1 MGLDACVGADIPVI
15 NQRVKLGRVSES
27 DQATTAGRPGIR
39 LLFVVNHAGF
49 FISHRL
55 KLALAACDAGYDVH
69 VATPRSKHVPQ
80 LQGTGVTWH
89 ELRLSRSGMNPLAEW
104 RSFRRLCQ
112 LYRCLRPDV
121 VHHVTSKP
129 VLYGTIAARIT
140 GTPAVVNAISGM
152 GHAYAGDGL
161 IARGLRAAVLAG
173 YRFALRH
180 PRMRLIV
187 QNRDHRQLFASLRW
201 IRAADVVVVPG
212 SGVDLRRFVPRPTN
226 RCGTVRIVLA
236 SRLLYTKGV
245 ADFVAAARLL
255 HQRGLDVRCVLVGEP
270 DPDNP
275 ASIPATVL
283 QQWHTEGVI
292 DYCGRQEEMPLVFAD
307 TDIVCLPTY
316 YGEGIPKVLVEAA
329 ACGLP
334 IVTTDWPGCRE
345 VVAHGHNGLLVP
357 IRNPEALAAA
367 LETLARDAALR
378 QEMGRRG
385 RARIEGEYSL
395 DAVIYRTLV
404 LYRELVT

>member
-1 MGLDACVGADIPVI
+1 MTAQPPHSPVSS
-15 NQRVKLGRVSES
+15 VTS
-27 DQATTAGRPGIR
+27 ATRPGVR

-55 KLALAACDAGYDVH
+55 ALALAARDAGYDVH

-80 LQGTGVTWH
+80 LQGTGLSWH

-104 RSFRRLCQ
+104 RSFRRLRQ
-112 LYRCLRPDV
+112 LYRSLRPDL

-129 VLYGTIAARIT
+129 VLYGTIAARMT
-140 GTPAVVNAISGM
+140 GTHAVVNAISGM
-152 GHAYAGDGL
+152 GHAYAGGGV
-161 IARGLRAAVLAG
+161 IRRALRLGVVAG

-187 QNRDHRQLFASLRW
+187 QNRDHRQLFASAGW

-212 SGVDLRRFVPRPTN
+212 SGVDLARFAPRAADGG
-226 RCGTVRIVLA
+226 GTVRIVLA
-236 SRLLYTKGV
+236 SRLLYTKGIGE
-245 ADFVAAARLL
+245 FVTAARLL
-255 HQRGLDVRCVLVGEP
+255 RQRGVDARCVLVGEP

-275 ASIPATVL
+275 ASIPAEL
-283 QQWHTEGVI
+283 LRRWHTEGVI
-292 DYCGRQEEMPLVFAD
+292 DYRGRQDDMPRVFAD
-307 TDIVCLPTY
+307 ADIVCLPTY

-345 VVAHGHNGLLVP
+345 IVADGYNGLLVP
-357 IRNPEALAAA
+357 IRDAEALAAA
-367 LETLARDAALR
+367 LETLARDAGLR
-378 QEMGRRG
+378 REMGRQG
-385 RARIEGEYSL
+385 RARVTAGEFSL
-395 DAVIYRTLV
+395 DAVIRRTLL
-404 LYRELVT
+404 LYRELLT

>member
-1 MGLDACVGADIPVI
+1 MGPDAFLATTQPSGGLMSAVG
-15 NQRVKLGRVSES
+15 GVSES
-27 DQATTAGRPGIR
+27 DEAGTARRPGMR

-55 KLALAACDAGYDVH
+55 KLALAACEAGYEVH

-80 LQGTGVTWH
+80 LQGTGITWH

-104 RSFRRLCQ
+104 RSFRRLCE
-112 LYRCLRPDV
+112 LYRGLRPDL

-140 GTPAVVNAISGM
+140 GMPAVVNAISGM
-152 GHAYAGDGL
+152 GHAYAGVGL
-161 IARGLRAAVLAG
+161 IARCVRAGVLGG

-187 QNRDHRQLFASLRW
+187 QNRDHQRLFANRRW

-212 SGVDLRRFVPRPTN
+212 SGVDLRRFVPRPTP
-226 RCGTVRIVLA
+226 RCGAVRIVLA

-245 ADFVAAARLL
+245 GDFVAAARLL
-255 HQRGLDVRCVLVGEP
+255 KQRGLDVRCVLVGEP

-283 QQWHTEGVI
+283 QRWHTEGVI
-292 DYCGRQEEMPLVFAD
+292 EYCGRQEEMPRVFAD

-385 RARIEGEYSL
+385 RARVEGEYSL
-395 DAVIYRTLV
+395 DSVIHQTLV
-404 LYRELVT
+404 LYRQLVT

>member
-1 MGLDACVGADIPVI
+1 MTVQPPEALA
-15 NQRVKLGRVSES
+15 SS
-27 DQATTAGRPGIR
+27 ATTATHPGVR

-55 KLALAACDAGYDVH
+55 PLALAARDAGYDVH

-80 LQGTGVTWH
+80 LQGVGITWH

-104 RSFRRLCQ
+104 RSFRGLCQ
-112 LYRCLRPDV
+112 LYRSLRPDL

-140 GTPAVVNAISGM
+140 GTRAVVNAISGM
-152 GHAYAGDGL
+152 GHAYAGG
-161 IARGLRAAVLAG
+161 GVLRRALRVGVLAG

-187 QNRDHRQLFASLRW
+187 QNRDHRQLFASTRW
-201 IRAADVVVVPG
+201 IRAADVAVVPG
-212 SGVDLRRFVPRPTN
+212 SGVDLRRFVPRPEAS
-226 RCGTVRIVLA
+226 CGAVRIVLA

-245 ADFVAAARLL
+245 GEFVTAARLL
-255 HQRGLDVRCVLVGEP
+255 KQRGVDASCVLVGEP

-275 ASIPATVL
+275 ASIPAKVL
-283 QQWHTEGVI
+283 RQWHTEGVI
-292 DYCGRQEEMPLVFAD
+292 DYRGRQDDMSQVFAAA
-307 TDIVCLPTY
+307 DIVCLPSY

-345 VVAHGHNGLLVP
+345 VVAHGYNGLLVP
-357 IRNPEALAAA
+357 IRDPEALAAA
-367 LETLARDAALR
+367 LETLARDAGLR
-378 QEMGRRG
+378 RAMGRHG
-385 RARIEGEYSL
+385 RARVLEGEYSL
-395 DAVIYRTLV
+395 DAVIRRTLV
-404 LYRELVT
+404 LYRELLS